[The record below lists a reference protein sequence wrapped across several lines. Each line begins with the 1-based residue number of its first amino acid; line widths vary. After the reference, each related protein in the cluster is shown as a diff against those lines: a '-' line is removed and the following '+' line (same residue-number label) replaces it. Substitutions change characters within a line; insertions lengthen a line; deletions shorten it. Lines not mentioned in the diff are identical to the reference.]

1 MIDNVKRGGSF
12 LRFVAVV
19 LLCLIVWK
27 AKLAPWGSFQKD
39 YCGPGKTGALKGL
52 FVLAVF
58 LSHMR
63 PYVSVSQEERIA
75 FSAVI
80 YLGQRMVAPF
90 LFYSGYG
97 VMESIK
103 KKGFDYVRAMPVQRV
118 LKTMLHFD
126 LALLLF
132 LPVRYIV
139 GKTVT
144 LPQLLLSLVGLR
156 SIGNSNWYV
165 FVILLLYV
173 ITAFS
178 FALCRKHVYLGA
190 ALAGLLAMVSVVI
203 MSRYCELYWHDTL
216 LCYVLGMWFS
226 ILRKPLEKLLLHN
239 DITWCAG
246 FAAALL
252 AYFEIQDR
260 IYRYSFGPH
269 LYALAFMVVLV
280 MVSAKLSLDNGFLR
294 FLGKYTFWIYILQ
307 RLPMILLAHFGFW
320 TEQPAVFFLISFP
333 VTCLLAVV
341 FDAAVTRLDKLLF
354 RKRS

>member
-1 MIDNVKRGGSF
+1 MR
-12 LRFVAVV
+12 LVAVV
-19 LLCLIVWK
+19 LLCLTIWK

-103 KKGFDYVRAMPVQRV
+103 KKGFAYVRAMPVHRV

-139 GKTVT
+139 GKSVT

-173 ITAFS
+173 ITAVS
-178 FALCRKHVYLGA
+178 FALFRKNVYLGA
-190 ALAGLLAMVSVVI
+190 ALASVLAVGAVCVLS
-203 MSRYCELYWHDTL
+203 CFFDLYWHDTL
-216 LCYVLGMWFS
+216 LCYMLGMWFS
-226 ILRKPLEKLLLHN
+226 LLRKPLEKLLLHN

-246 FAAALL
+246 LAAGLL
-252 AYFEIQDR
+252 VYLEIQDR
-260 IYRYSFGPH
+260 IYLFPFGPH

-307 RLPMILLAHFGFW
+307 RLPMLLLSHFGLW